1 MPDPRTLHMHA
12 RRHLY
17 YRSFERL
24 FAVLF
29 WFVVLGPAGALV
41 YRLAALDQA
50 RLRLEAPDDE
60 QVLALVHESTEQ
72 VRWLVVDAGAIT
84 GVDYSAGAAL
94 KDLHENLRKHAA
106 SLAFAHVNAD
116 LKANLD
122 RLGLTELIGEN
133 RLFDK
138 LRDCVAA
145 YQWVLAE
152 DRRHV

>member
-1 MPDPRTLHMHA
+1 MAKGDASGEPVWGQR
-12 RRHLY
+12 
-17 YRSFERL
+17 F
-24 FAVLF
+24 
-29 WFVVLGPAGALV
+29 GGADWV
-41 YRLAALDQA
+41 
-50 RLRLEAPDDE
+50 
-60 QVLALVHESTEQ
+60 
-72 VRWLVVDAGAIT
+72 IT

-145 YQWVLAE
+145 YQAQ
-152 DRRHV
+152 